1 MSIQLLTTNKIIYQ
15 STWVGIYYIFQR
27 DLFIIIFDIMFV
39 TEIKITTIMK
49 KITFDELIDLLYEID
64 YIDRESYPIVFSVN
78 GKAYQAGI
86 GNYCAVPV
94 EDLLHPDYEYD
105 PRSID
110 DLKTINEYFEY
121 NNEELLYIGGSEIE
135 YLGDEHYDAEH
146 SYPIFYAIDPDWV
159 TSAELKRKIKKI
171 CEAKTIKDAE
181 IYLDEQ
187 NSFSG
192 IQLPIF
198 WDEFTDEMVKLM
210 RKTNKELEQE
220 ENEE

>member
-1 MSIQLLTTNKIIYQ
+1 
-15 STWVGIYYIFQR
+15 
-27 DLFIIIFDIMFV
+27 
-39 TEIKITTIMK
+39 
-49 KITFDELIDLLYEID
+49 
-64 YIDRESYPIVFSVN
+64 
-78 GKAYQAGI
+78 
-86 GNYCAVPV
+86 
-94 EDLLHPDYEYD
+94 LHPDYEYD

-171 CEAKTIKDAE
+171 CEVKTIKDAE